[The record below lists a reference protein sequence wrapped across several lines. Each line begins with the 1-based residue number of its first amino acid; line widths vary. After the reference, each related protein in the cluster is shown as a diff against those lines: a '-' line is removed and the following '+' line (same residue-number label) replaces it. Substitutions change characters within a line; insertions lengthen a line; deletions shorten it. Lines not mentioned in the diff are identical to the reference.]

1 VTAPTHGRR
10 AGFTLIELLVV
21 IGIMALLAAIAVGTY
36 FRIQAGQY
44 VKNTEATLAKIN
56 TQFGRL
62 QRAVVDQAEKEFR
75 ERNLAPQPGGG
86 VNNIDDLIALCGGD
100 KDRAKSVWV
109 YFRLKNEFP
118 QTFVEA
124 NSNTVLYDTSNN
136 TRFKLP
142 PRRAFMANSYIS
154 AAVTP
159 TPPPPPLPAP
169 FTTVRQVLE
178 SQAAALLYL
187 IVTEKG
193 NRGEDFGDLATGSTA
208 VDTTVYNGASTG
220 TFRAFKDAWGTPII
234 YVRFATNTEINGSPY
249 TKSGAT
255 SNDPLDPKGRLYYS
269 GNAWPNPTAKPSD
282 MTWPS
287 GSQEKAFASSIFLG
301 NYNGLNSI
309 NKNPWPN
316 ANWML
321 TAISGGANR
330 DPANPNGSA
339 LFDSVDLT
347 TNLLSSN
354 PVGLYTVDTT
364 TDDILGYRLRR
375 EGNRGD

>member
-1 VTAPTHGRR
+1 VTVPTHGRR

-36 FRIQAGQY
+36 FRIQAGQLA
-44 VKNTEATLAKIN
+44 KNTEATLAKVN

-75 ERNLAPQPGGG
+75 ERNLAPQPSGG
-86 VNNIDDLIALCGGD
+86 VNSIDDLISLCGGD

-109 YFRLKNEFP
+109 YFRMKNEFP

-124 NSNTVLYDTSNN
+124 NSNTVLYDSGN
-136 TRFKLP
+136 TARFSLP
-142 PRRAFMANSYIS
+142 PRRTFKANTYIS
-154 AAVTP
+154 AAVAP
-159 TPPPPPLPAP
+159 SSPPSPL
-169 FTTVRQVLE
+169 TTKQVLE

-193 NRGEDFGDLATGSTA
+193 NRGEEFGDLATGATA
-208 VDTTVYNGASTG
+208 ADTSVYNGASSA
-220 TFRAFKDAWGTPII
+220 TFRAFKDAWGSPIM

-249 TKSGAT
+249 VRSGAT

-269 GNAWPNPTAKPSD
+269 GNAWPNPTPKPSD
-282 MTWPS
+282 NTWPS
-287 GSQEKAFASSIFLG
+287 TSQAAAFASSIFMG
-301 NYNGLNSI
+301 NNSGLSGN
-309 NKNPWPN
+309 NPFPN
-316 ANWML
+316 TNWML

-330 DPANPNGSA
+330 DPANPNGYA
-339 LFDSVDLT
+339 TFDSVDLT
-347 TNLLSSN
+347 TNLATTS
-354 PVGLYTVDTT
+354 PAGLYTIDPT